1 MKRLTRIQID
11 RAIRMR
17 VNGATMANIAHAL
30 GASYETVRAALAR
43 QALAN
48 GFIPPGS
55 NQVISPEPSE
65 LVHVG
70 ADGAGYPGFDLLPAD
85 ADRLHEVRSANGWY
99 GLHPDFFPTKNY

>member
-11 RAIRMR
+11 RAIRLR
-17 VNGATMANIAHAL
+17 VNGASMANIAHAL

-48 GFIPPGS
+48 GFIPAGS

-70 ADGAGYPGFDLLPAD
+70 GVQGYDGFDLLPDD
-85 ADRLHEVRSANGWY
+85 AARLHEVRSANGWY
-99 GLHPDFFPTKNY
+99 GLHPDFFPVKNY

>member
-1 MKRLTRIQID
+1 MKRLNRIQID

-17 VNGATMANIAHAL
+17 VNGASMANIAHAL
-30 GASYETVRAALAR
+30 GVSYETVRAALAR

-70 ADGAGYPGFDLLPAD
+70 GGSPGYPGFDLLPSD

-99 GLHPDFFPTKNY
+99 GLHPEFFPSKNY

>member
-11 RAIRMR
+11 RAVRLR
-17 VNGATMANIAHAL
+17 LNGATMANVAHAL

-43 QALAN
+43 QVLAN

-55 NQVISPEPSE
+55 NQVISPEPYE
-65 LVHVG
+65 LVHVE
-70 ADGAGYPGFDLLPAD
+70 AGSPEYPGFDLLQAD